1 MTGQKVGYIRVSS
14 ADQCTDRQ
22 LEGIELEKVFID
34 KASGKD
40 ANRPQLQEMLRFV
53 REGDRIFVHSIDRL
67 ARNLVDLR
75 KVIEELQYRKVVIEF
90 VKEKITTDDNSPMAS
105 FFLNVMAA
113 FAEMERNLI
122 RERQAEGI
130 AAAKARG
137 AYTGRKKALTT
148 EQAAELR
155 ELVQKGVPKSKVARQ
170 FRITRETVYQYL
182 KQDQHG
188 K

>member
-1 MTGQKVGYIRVSS
+1 MRGQKVGYIRVSA

-67 ARNLVDLR
+67 ARNLIDLR
-75 KVIEELQYRKVVIEF
+75 KIIEELQGRKVVIEF
-90 VKEKITTDDNSPMAS
+90 VKEKITTDDSSPMAS

-137 AYTGRKKALTT
+137 AYTGRKKVLTT
-148 EQAAELR
+148 EQVAELR

-182 KQDQHG
+182 KTG
-188 K
+188 SA